1 MQICE
6 SLSSTRGVRRKG
18 RSSPNLLHKTTVAA
32 CLRHDAPS
40 HCLHWCKMQNAD
52 IRFASLQT
60 FANPARPYPDYK
72 LRLLTHKKKIHR
84 QVIFNTAPLQNLHRA
99 HRIKHMDRE
108 RNDVTQGTTAPMHDA
123 IGMHD
128 ATQQPVA
135 WNLSSSV
142 WNYAIINAPTAL
154 QFTTKELQATVLSSA
169 HPGMYTPRPSVAICS
184 ETEIETLNRRPK
196 L

>member
-72 LRLLTHKKKIHR
+72 LRLLTHKKNPPTGYFQHCPIAKFTSCT
-84 QVIFNTAPLQNLHRA
+84 QDQTYGPG
-99 HRIKHMDRE
+99 KE
-108 RNDVTQGTTAPMHDA
+108 RRDPGHDSADARCNRHARCHATTSRMEPFFECM
-123 IGMHD
+123 
-128 ATQQPVA
+128 
-135 WNLSSSV
+135 
-142 WNYAIINAPTAL
+142 
-154 QFTTKELQATVLSSA
+154 EL
-169 HPGMYTPRPSVAICS
+169 C
-184 ETEIETLNRRPK
+184 NN
-196 L
+196 